1 MSIEVKGIILGLAAA
16 LGLLGAAFGLSPLF
30 QPDTGPDANKEGRAS
45 TISVAPTVT
54 AAGDAG
60 RGRIL
65 FDHNCAH
72 CHGEDARGD
81 EGPNLYNLAKS
92 DARITAIIKG
102 GIKGEMPTFAKKF
115 SDEDVQA
122 LIAYL
127 RTLKD

>member
-30 QPDTGPDANKEGRAS
+30 QPGTGANKEVRAK

-54 AAGDAG
+54 AAGDAD

>member
-30 QPDTGPDANKEGRAS
+30 QPGTGANKEVRAK

-54 AAGDAG
+54 ASGDAG
-60 RGRIL
+60 RGQIL

-72 CHGEDARGD
+72 CHGADARGD

>member
-30 QPDTGPDANKEGRAS
+30 QPGTGANKEVRAK

-115 SDEDVQA
+115 RDEDVQA